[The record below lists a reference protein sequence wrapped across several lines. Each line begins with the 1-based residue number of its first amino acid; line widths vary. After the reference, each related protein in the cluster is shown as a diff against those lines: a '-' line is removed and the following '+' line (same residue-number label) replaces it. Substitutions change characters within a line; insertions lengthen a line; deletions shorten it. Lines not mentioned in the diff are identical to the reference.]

1 MSPPNRLGGIESD
14 KHGMMKFWSN
24 GVMEYWGIGITF
36 NNWLHVLDLHRKE
49 SLTNP
54 KGKLGCRPDSLQF
67 PTGNFLISSGSIWLP
82 VSGNSV
88 RRYSTPSLHYPVSG
102 CSITIRIPPS
112 LRLRGAA
119 LQSVLGQR
127 GP

>member
-14 KHGMMKFWSN
+14 KHGMMEFWSN

-54 KGKLGCRPDSLQF
+54 KGKLGCRPIFCSF
-67 PTGNFLISSGSIWLP
+67 PPETFSSVPRSICFPFPEIACDVTVLD
-82 VSGNSV
+82 
-88 RRYSTPSLHYPVSG
+88 H
-102 CSITIRIPPS
+102 SITP
-112 LRLRGAA
+112 LAVAL
-119 LQSVLGQR
+119 LQS
-127 GP
+127 